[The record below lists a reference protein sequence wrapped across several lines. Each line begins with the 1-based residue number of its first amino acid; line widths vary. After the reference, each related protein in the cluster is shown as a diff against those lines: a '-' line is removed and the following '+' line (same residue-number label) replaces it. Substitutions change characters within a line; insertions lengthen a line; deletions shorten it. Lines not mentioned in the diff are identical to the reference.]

1 MNKKSN
7 RRRFIKGT
15 ALAGGTLAG
24 NGVLHRKAR
33 AQSRKTPTVEL
44 LKVGVIGV
52 EDYTHLPSIWGPTIN
67 PTEPE
72 YWPIRSTR
80 MLMTHC
86 WAPRQEKAQ
95 EFAQRY
101 GCEVVKNYYDMVDKV
116 DAMIF
121 GGYYE
126 VKWWPQITK
135 PYLEAGIPSFIE
147 RPFAVSMKDAKTII
161 DTAKKYNTPILCT
174 DEREYIKEVPV
185 ARWKVEELIREGKTI
200 LGVTSDNSAADYPAH
215 GTHGIYFLLAILG
228 LDVEQISFQA
238 DGWWH
243 GTQNWGL
250 VSLQYNGI
258 KIDDVGEQ
266 KKSFIASQQQ
276 IAGHQSNGGIR
287 IYYNGGWW
295 DIMNHWTK
303 GEYMNRIYYLFFPT
317 VFAMQRMF
325 ETRKMQWSYDYILK
339 KTQVYLAGFKSHLE
353 HNGAMVR
360 VADLPEDWEAPTP
373 FPDWI
378 DESIFK

>member
-295 DIMNHWTK
+295 DIM
-303 GEYMNRIYYLFFPT
+303 
-317 VFAMQRMF
+317 
-325 ETRKMQWSYDYILK
+325 
-339 KTQVYLAGFKSHLE
+339 
-353 HNGAMVR
+353 
-360 VADLPEDWEAPTP
+360 
-373 FPDWI
+373 
-378 DESIFK
+378 